1 MQEAKKMANRILAEK
16 MIEKLKLRRM
26 EGFYVETKEEALALV
41 KEKFLTQG
49 KSVCYGG
56 SVTLQETGIMDWLKE
71 SPCDVIDRTAFSTPE
86 EEKEI
91 KARMINSDY
100 FLMSTNAITTDGEL
114 IVIAGM
120 NKVVTDVESGLK
132 RVRLTACP
140 PNAVRLN
147 KKTPCAVNGMCGN
160 CYGEDCICSQFV
172 VTRRSGVK
180 NRIKV
185 ILVGEELG
193 Y

>member
-1 MQEAKKMANRILAEK
+1 M
-16 MIEKLKLRRM
+16 
-26 EGFYVETKEEALALV
+26 
-41 KEKFLTQG
+41 
-49 KSVCYGG
+49 
-56 SVTLQETGIMDWLKE
+56 
-71 SPCDVIDRTAFSTPE
+71 TAPHFTPE

-114 IVIAGM
+114 INIDGRANRVSFLCYGPENVIVIAGM

-147 KKTPCAVNGMCGN
+147 KKTPCAVNGECGN

-185 ILVGEELG
+185 ILIGEELG

>member
-26 EGFYVETKEEALALV
+26 EGFYVETKEEALAFV

-56 SVTLQETGIMDWLKE
+56 SVTLQETGIMDWLKG

-114 IVIAGM
+114 INIDGRANRVSFLCYGPENVIVIAGM
-120 NKVVTDVESGLK
+120 NKEIGRAHV
-132 RVRLTACP
+132 
-140 PNAVRLN
+140 
-147 KKTPCAVNGMCGN
+147 
-160 CYGEDCICSQFV
+160 
-172 VTRRSGVK
+172 
-180 NRIKV
+180 
-185 ILVGEELG
+185 
-193 Y
+193 

>member
-1 MQEAKKMANRILAEK
+1 MQEAKKTANRMLAEK

-71 SPCDVIDRTAFSTPE
+71 SPCDVIDRAAFSTPE

-114 IVIAGM
+114 INIDGRANRVSFLCYGPENVIVIA
-120 NKVVTDVESGLK
+120 V
-132 RVRLTACP
+132 
-140 PNAVRLN
+140 
-147 KKTPCAVNGMCGN
+147 
-160 CYGEDCICSQFV
+160 
-172 VTRRSGVK
+172 
-180 NRIKV
+180 
-185 ILVGEELG
+185 
-193 Y
+193 

>member
-1 MQEAKKMANRILAEK
+1 MQEAKKTANRRLAEK

-91 KARMINSDY
+91 KIDGRANRVS
-100 FLMSTNAITTDGEL
+100 FLCYGPENVL
-114 IVIAGM
+114 VIAGM

-147 KKTPCAVNGMCGN
+147 KKTPCAVNGVCGN

>member
-1 MQEAKKMANRILAEK
+1 MQEAKKTANRMLAEK

-71 SPCDVIDRTAFSTPE
+71 SPCDVIDRAAFSTPE

-91 KARMINSDY
+91 KVTFPEEYHEESLKGKEATFKVKVHEIKTKEKRELDQDFFDDLALDGVNDEKSLKEEVKKNI
-100 FLMSTNAITTDGEL
+100 LAI
-114 IVIAGM
+114 
-120 NKVVTDVESGLK
+120 LK
-132 RVRLTACP
+132 E
-140 PNAVRLN
+140 
-147 KKTPCAVNGMCGN
+147 K
-160 CYGEDCICSQFV
+160 YGIERKIF
-172 VTRRSGVK
+172 GK
-180 NRIKV
+180 
-185 ILVGEELG
+185 
-193 Y
+193 

>member
-1 MQEAKKMANRILAEK
+1 MQEAKKTANRRLAEK

-114 IVIAGM
+114 INIDGRANRELSLLWPG
-120 NKVVTDVESGLK
+120 KCTCDCRYEQSGNGCG
-132 RVRLTACP
+132 VRSETGSSYCLPA
-140 PNAVRLN
+140 
-147 KKTPCAVNGMCGN
+147 K
-160 CYGEDCICSQFV
+160 CSPTEQ
-172 VTRRSGVK
+172 K
-180 NRIKV
+180 NTLCSKWCVWKLLR
-185 ILVGEELG
+185 
-193 Y
+193 